1 MADQNG
7 FHPHYYQ
14 QLQMQQSRS
23 TSPLYDDYSHD
34 GRDQLHT
41 TSYQQFPP
49 QYQMQ
54 QMNSSAQSNGILRNS
69 YQQVGNSNG
78 YSQQNSDIARS
89 LMAQLQQKEAE
100 LTKYKVICDEFQK
113 ARSRLDAQA
122 LLMAEKDKRIAMLVG
137 KLNLER
143 RSNGS
148 TVADAISDSK
158 IKRLNEQL
166 EENKREIKSR
176 DDEIAKLK
184 TQNKICMSTSNLDQE
199 LPALKDKYVQ
209 LKEQNSTCTSTIEE
223 LVKRVKA
230 KELMI
235 SLLKTENEEYRNRE
249 TRLNAQV
256 SALKHTIES
265 CDVANKNSGVDV
277 PMLLAKLADYEAQ
290 AKQFQNQ
297 QQHHT
302 STDKMDEENVSLKE
316 KKFDDGTTTVSS
328 DSSTGVGDTI
338 DDDDSTF
345 DTMKSLMEEVT
356 DGIHSWWC

>member
-1 MADQNG
+1 MK
-7 FHPHYYQ
+7 
-14 QLQMQQSRS
+14 
-23 TSPLYDDYSHD
+23 
-34 GRDQLHT
+34 
-41 TSYQQFPP
+41 
-49 QYQMQ
+49 
-54 QMNSSAQSNGILRNS
+54 SSVQSNGILRNN

-113 ARSRLDAQA
+113 ARIRLDVQA
-122 LLMAEKDKRIAMLVG
+122 LSMTEKDKRIAMLVG

-176 DDEIAKLK
+176 DDEIARLK
-184 TQNKICMSTSNLDQE
+184 TQNKRCMSTSNLDQE
-199 LPALKDKYVQ
+199 LPALKDNYVQ
-209 LKEQNSTCTSTIEE
+209 LKEQNSTCKSTIEE

-235 SLLKTENEEYRNRE
+235 SLLKTENEEYRIRE

-256 SALKHTIES
+256 NALKHTIES
-265 CDVANKNSGVDV
+265 CDVVNKNSDVDV

-297 QQHHT
+297 QQQHTSTEFQNQQQQHT

-345 DTMKSLMEEVT
+345 DTMKNLMEEVT